1 MKRLLVGKLARV
13 AVVGAVVGA
22 SVAVLG
28 GTADA
33 AFSGTDGKLVFFKVS
48 SDAEEGPPSF
58 VQIFSMNR
66 PGNGEKNLSAKG
78 GGAGQLDIQPS
89 VSPDGQRIAF
99 ARFDLDTG
107 SAQLWTMTFEGLK
120 QTDVSNDGASFSES
134 GPAWSADGS
143 KLLFVRQAAGSFPG
157 DQGGGPATAG
167 GEIWMRNADGSGTPQ
182 QVTTGAH
189 DANPVMSSD
198 GTRIAFSRPASGARH
213 IFVMNANGLGA
224 PVDLGV
230 GSKPDWSPDG
240 THLVYGQ
247 GGAGPIMTVNLSNP
261 SDKQTLFQFGEA
273 PVWSPDGTEIAF
285 LHCAP
290 PDFICQVA
298 VMNTDG
304 TNAHDLTHD
313 TDMSNNKVDWQAH
326 AN

>member
-13 AVVGAVVGA
+13 AVVGAVIGA

-48 SDAEEGPPSF
+48 SDDQQGPPSF

-66 PGNGEKNLSAKG
+66 PGNGQKNLSAKG

-89 VSPDGQRIAF
+89 VSPNGQQIAF
-99 ARFDLDTG
+99 ARFDPDTG

-120 QTDVSNDGASFSES
+120 QTNVSNDGASFSES

-143 KLLFVRQAAGSFPG
+143 KLLFVRQPPGSFPG

-167 GEIWMRNADGSGTPQ
+167 GEIWIRNADGSGTPQ

-189 DANPVMSSD
+189 DANPVMRTRWDRQLPAMSS
-198 GTRIAFSRPASGARH
+198 ANSHPAPTPRVADRRRHTCSCVCNYYGA
-213 IFVMNANGLGA
+213 L
-224 PVDLGV
+224 
-230 GSKPDWSPDG
+230 K
-240 THLVYGQ
+240 
-247 GGAGPIMTVNLSNP
+247 
-261 SDKQTLFQFGEA
+261 
-273 PVWSPDGTEIAF
+273 
-285 LHCAP
+285 
-290 PDFICQVA
+290 
-298 VMNTDG
+298 
-304 TNAHDLTHD
+304 
-313 TDMSNNKVDWQAH
+313 
-326 AN
+326 

>member
-1 MKRLLVGKLARV
+1 MKRFGGRKLARV
-13 AVVGAVVGA
+13 VVVAAVVGAGLA
-22 SVAVLG
+22 TLG

-48 SDAEEGPPSF
+48 SDGGDGPPSF

-66 PGNGEKNLSAKG
+66 PGNGQKNLSAKG
-78 GGAGQLDIQPS
+78 GGGSQVDIQPS
-89 VSPDGQRIAF
+89 VSPDGKMIAF
-99 ARFDLDTG
+99 TRLDQDTG
-107 SAQLWTMTFEGLK
+107 SPQLWTMTFEGLK
-120 QTDVSNDGASFSES
+120 QTNVSNDAASFSES

-143 KLLFVRQAAGSFPG
+143 KLLFVKQAPGSFPG

-198 GTRIAFSRPASGARH
+198 GTRIAFSRPAGGARH
-213 IFVMNANGLGA
+213 IFVMNATGVGA

-240 THLVYGQ
+240 TPLVYGQ
-247 GGAGPIMTVNLSNP
+247 GGTGPIMVVNVANP
-261 SDKQTLFQFGEA
+261 ADKQTLNPSGEA

-285 LHCAP
+285 IDCAP
-290 PDFICQVA
+290 PDFLCQVA
-298 VMNTDG
+298 VMNADG
-304 TNAHDLTHD
+304 SNAHDLTND
-313 TDMSNNKVDWQAH
+313 TTLSNNKVDWQAH
-326 AN
+326 AH

>member
-1 MKRLLVGKLARV
+1 MRFAAKLGRVVVVV
-13 AVVGAVVGA
+13 AVVGAGLA
-22 SVAVLG
+22 MLG

-48 SDAEEGPPSF
+48 SDGGEGPPSF

-66 PGNGEKNLSAKG
+66 PGNGQKNLSAKG
-78 GGAGQLDIQPS
+78 GGANQVDIQPS
-89 VSPDGQRIAF
+89 VSPDGKTIAF
-99 ARFDLDTG
+99 ARLDQDTG
-107 SAQLWTMTFEGLK
+107 SAQLWTMTFEGLN
-120 QTDVSNDGASFSES
+120 QTDVSNDAASFSES

-143 KLLFVRQAAGSFPG
+143 NLLFVRQPPGSFPG

-167 GEIWMRNADGSGTPQ
+167 GEIWIRNADGSGTPQ
-182 QVTTGAH
+182 QVTTGTH

-198 GTRIAFSRPASGARH
+198 GTRIAFSRPAGGARH

-247 GGAGPIMTVNLSNP
+247 GGTGPVMVVNVSNP
-261 SDKQTLFQFGEA
+261 ADKQTLNLFGEA

-290 PDFICQVA
+290 PDFLCQIA
-298 VMNTDG
+298 VMNADG
-304 TNAHDLTHD
+304 THAHDLTND
-313 TDMSNNKVDWQAH
+313 TTLSNNKVDWQAH